1 MYCADSRFKI
11 AVYGAHGSIGD
22 EVMALRVLFSIK
34 FLYPN
39 SHLTFLANSSMPF
52 SLFKNIQFIDRIFNV
67 QKDSSAF
74 LEEFD
79 VLLFVFKHD
88 MEDRIQ
94 IARKFKVTK
103 TLMLFSQ
110 YLLKIKGFSYLFD
123 SAYTRGGEIIRIIN
137 PYWKQDKNRVI
148 LGALRLVRALNKKH
162 YDKNI
167 QKIPLSKAKIIT
179 SRENKVFVDLKM
191 QKLGANSYDKIIGIS
206 PFGKSSSRGNA
217 NFSIEE
223 WVEITKFLAKK
234 YQNYFFVLMNYE
246 GNPIEI
252 EGLSEIN
259 SGIFVNNK
267 DLLNLVE
274 LIGRLDLLL
283 SVDTSNVHIADN
295 LQIPTLEIIRQ
306 SEAKK
311 WGGGSYGGVCEQII
325 LPKEWKSNSQYYQN
339 LFIQKSQELLENH
352 SMIYEE
358 ALMKSHKI
366 ELKSSNKCYNA
377 KF

>member
-1 MYCADSRFKI
+1 
-11 AVYGAHGSIGD
+11 
-22 EVMALRVLFSIK
+22 
-34 FLYPN
+34 
-39 SHLTFLANSSMPF
+39 
-52 SLFKNIQFIDRIFNV
+52 
-67 QKDSSAF
+67 
-74 LEEFD
+74 
-79 VLLFVFKHD
+79 
-88 MEDRIQ
+88 
-94 IARKFKVTK
+94 
-103 TLMLFSQ
+103 MLFSQ
-110 YLLKIKGFSYLFD
+110 YLLKTKGFSYLFN
-123 SAYTRGGEIIRIIN
+123 SAYIRGGKIIRIIN

-179 SRENKVFVDLKM
+179 KIITSRENKVFVDLKM

-206 PFGKSSSRGNA
+206 PFGKSASKWNA

-259 SGIFVNNK
+259 SGVFINNK

-325 LPKEWKSNSQYYQN
+325 LPKEWKSNSKYYQN
-339 LFIQKSQELLENH
+339 LFIQKSQELLEN
-352 SMIYEE
+352 
-358 ALMKSHKI
+358 L
-366 ELKSSNKCYNA
+366 
-377 KF
+377 